1 MNAYG
6 WIFDALLRRVDAER
20 AHKWSFQ
27 TLRTLVSTPAGE
39 RLVRRICDVPDL
51 PVRAMGL
58 QFPNPL
64 GLAAGFDKDAAG
76 IDGLAALGFGFIEV
90 GTVTAQPQ
98 PGNPRPRLFRLPRDR
113 AIVNRMGFNND
124 GAPSVG
130 ARLARR
136 ERSLA
141 RRAGRSERNRRPRP
155 IVGVNIGKSKVVP
168 ADQAIDDYAAST
180 RLLAPYADYLV
191 VNVSSPNT
199 PGLRDLQAVERLSPL
214 LEAVRRAADQV
225 ARNHVPLLVKIA
237 PDLDDDEIRSIA
249 ELAAE
254 FPLDGIIAT
263 NTTTRRDG
271 LRSDPDTVGR
281 LGPGG
286 LSGAPL
292 KERSLEVLR
301 LLRQH
306 VGDSLTLV
314 SVGGI
319 ESAEDINERKHAG
332 ATLVQAY
339 TGLVYG
345 GPLWPSRTLR
355 RLAAVRDGGHR

>member
-1 MNAYG
+1 VRAYG
-6 WIFDALLRRVDAER
+6 WIFDSLLRRVDAER
-20 AHKWSFQ
+20 AHKWSFR
-27 TLRTLVSTPAGE
+27 TLRTLESTPAGE
-39 RLVRRICDVPDL
+39 RLVRRVCSVPDL

-98 PGNPRPRLFRLPRDR
+98 PGNPTPRLFRLVQDR
-113 AIVNRMGFNND
+113 AIVNRMGFNNE
-124 GAPSVG
+124 GA
-130 ARLARR
+130 AAAADRLRRRRARR
-136 ERSLA
+136 SGSG
-141 RRAGRSERNRRPRP
+141 RA
-155 IVGVNIGKSKVVP
+155 IVGVNIGKSKHVP
-168 ADQAIDDYAAST
+168 ADQAIEDYVTST

-225 ARNHVPLLVKIA
+225 ARGHVPLLVKIA

-263 NTTTRRDG
+263 NTSTRRDG
-271 LRSDPDTVGR
+271 LRSDPNTVGR